1 MVRQKSL
8 TLFKNRF
15 DTFVQDLVFLAP
27 NSYDYDDWEFDR
39 FVTSSRPITT
49 PCSFSEIPASLL

>member
-15 DTFVQDLVFLAP
+15 DTFVQGLVFFDP
-27 NSYDYDDWEFDR
+27 NS
-39 FVTSSRPITT
+39 
-49 PCSFSEIPASLL
+49 